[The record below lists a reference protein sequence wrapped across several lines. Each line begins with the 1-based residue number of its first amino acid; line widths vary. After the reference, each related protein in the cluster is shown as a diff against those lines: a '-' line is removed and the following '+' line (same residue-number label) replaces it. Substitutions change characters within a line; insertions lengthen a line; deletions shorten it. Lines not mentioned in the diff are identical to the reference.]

1 MAVAEVIAD
10 THYGDGETRKAL
22 AAKGIDLVAPA
33 PPASAR
39 DGLFNKDA
47 FEVDLAAGTVTCPAG
62 QVAIIAGKAR
72 RREARFGASTC
83 QVCPLASRCTK
94 RPGGHVVTISP
105 NEALLAEARKAR
117 WDPGFRQRYG
127 QRAQVERKNAHLKS
141 RSSKLPWRGVTKA
154 DAWLKLRMAALNL
167 DRLGKMPGL
176 IY

>member
-33 PPASAR
+33 PPVSAR

-47 FEVDLAAGTVTCPAG
+47 FAVDLVAGTVTCPAG
-62 QVAIIAGKAR
+62 QVATIAGKAA

-94 RPGGHVVTISP
+94 RPGGRVVTISP
-105 NEALLAEARKAR
+105 HEALLAEARKAR
-117 WDPGFRQRYG
+117 WSPGFRQRYRL
-127 QRAQVERKNAHLKS
+127 RAQVERKNAQLKS

-167 DRLGKMPGL
+167 DRLGKIPGI